1 MFVKLLELLQNRIL
15 RDIAFTTI
23 HEFESAIKD
32 SQTIAQSDA
41 EYQINV
47 DLRKHNK
54 AIKKIPQVDLYE
66 HRLKELYE
74 EWPKLSKAGHKH

>member
-15 RDIAFTTI
+15 RDIAYTTI
-23 HEFESAIKD
+23 HEFESAIND

-54 AIKKIPQVDLYE
+54 PIRKIPQVDLYE

-74 EWPKLSKAGHKH
+74 EWPKFSKAGRKH